1 MFGVVNSLLLSSLLF
16 RVENGKFTEQNFEWN
31 FRLEKD
37 HRDHPVQIEREKKSP
52 KRMNDV
58 VLGYWNLFI
67 KRESS

>member
-1 MFGVVNSLLLSSLLF
+1 M
-16 RVENGKFTEQNFEWN
+16 ENGKFTEQNFEWN

-37 HRDHPVQIEREKKSP
+37 HRDHLVQIERKKKKQKTV

-67 KRESS
+67 KQESS